1 MKTNRTLIHLWFPKR
16 LLDDG
21 WWLVPPPARQAHLK
35 SAQILAFP
43 APARSEPRP
52 CRLP

>member
-1 MKTNRTLIHLWFPKR
+1 MKTNRTLIRLWFPKR

-21 WWLVPPPARQAHLK
+21 WWLVPPPARH
-35 SAQILAFP
+35 AQILPFP